1 MLCLNCAQNVPVKV
15 KVNKTLTNETKNKI
29 KNAID

>member
-1 MLCLNCAQNVPVKV
+1 MLCLNCAQIVPVKV
-15 KVNKTLTNETKNKI
+15 KVNKTLTNEKKI